1 MQSLASVTRAGVDRS
16 GAWSRRVGGFAALPG
31 LLAAHGVAP
40 VRVLS
45 ASGLSPDAL
54 SLPGRKVGF
63 AESARALGEAVRATR
78 CEHFGLLAGGQTR
91 LADLGHLGAMM
102 LGAPALGPA
111 LRSLAAH
118 HHHVCTGGV
127 VLLQERARTV
137 SLGYA
142 VFHPD
147 VDHLAPAL
155 DFAAAAGLTFIR
167 ELCGHTWN
175 PIEVLLPRRRPADP
189 GPYQAFFR
197 CPVRFDAEWCE
208 LRFPARAMQQ
218 RLLPT
223 TTCGYPALAVSEEQ
237 LMDDQLLPQLYR
249 TTRMLLLQG
258 LAHGDQ
264 MAHALGLNRRTL
276 ARRLAAQ
283 GQSLQRVLDE
293 VRYAVARELL
303 ADTDL
308 SVVGIALT
316 LGYAEASPFVRAFRR
331 WSGSAPLIWRQAHR
345 AEALANDYAGRASA
359 ASLRRA

>member
-1 MQSLASVTRAGVDRS
+1 MQPLASLNRAVIEHSD
-16 GAWSRRVGGFAALPG
+16 AWSRRVGGFAALPG

-40 VRVLS
+40 LPVLS
-45 ASGLSPDAL
+45 ASGLTPDAL
-54 SLPGRKVGF
+54 SLPERKVGF
-63 AESARALGEAVRATR
+63 AKSARALGEAVRATR

-91 LADLGHLGAMM
+91 LADLGSLGAMM

-127 VLLQERARTV
+127 VLLQEQERTV

-147 VDHLAPAL
+147 VDHLAPAF
-155 DFAAAAGLTFIR
+155 DFAAAAGLTLIR
-167 ELCGHTWN
+167 ELCGRTWN

-197 CPVRFDAEWCE
+197 CPVRFNAELCE
-208 LRFPARAMQQ
+208 MRFPSGVLQQ

-223 TTCGYPALAVSEEQ
+223 TTRGNPALAAFEEQ
-237 LMDDQLLPQLYR
+237 LIDDQLLPRLYR

-258 LAHGDQ
+258 QAHGDQ
-264 MAHALGLNRRTL
+264 MAHTLGLNRRTL

-303 ADTDL
+303 EDTDL
-308 SVVGIALT
+308 SVVDIALT

-345 AEALANDYAGRASA
+345 DEALHKDYAGRATA